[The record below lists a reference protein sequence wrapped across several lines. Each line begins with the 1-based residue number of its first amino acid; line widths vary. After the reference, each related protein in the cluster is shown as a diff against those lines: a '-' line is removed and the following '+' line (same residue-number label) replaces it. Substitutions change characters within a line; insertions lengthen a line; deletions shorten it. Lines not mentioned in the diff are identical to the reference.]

1 MTRRTTETG
10 RWARAQHALTL
21 TLALTLARARG
32 QADEPT
38 VTRPLSALHARVTAA
53 QAVKLNREQGEGV
66 QKLYLNDNQISDQGI
81 AFIADALKNNQTVE
95 ELYLQYTAIGDAGL
109 QHLLQ
114 MLSKNSTLRR
124 LECGCCG
131 ITEKGAQEV
140 LKALGPGGYAASN
153 KSLRILGLHGNADEI
168 EDDLPEIYK
177 ILGSRK

>member
-1 MTRRTTETG
+1 MEPGIGTS
-10 RWARAQHALTL
+10 
-21 TLALTLARARG
+21 TLARARG

-38 VTRPLSALHARVTAA
+38 VTRPLSSRVAAA

-81 AFIADALKNNQTVE
+81 AFVADALKNNQTVE

-153 KSLRILGLHGNADEI
+153 KSLLILGLHGNADEI